1 MAQLQHP
8 VQDPAPQTRKIVA
21 EARTLASRLPKLM
34 LDARH
39 IASTL
44 SHGLHGRR
52 RAGPGETFW
61 QFRPFTAGEPAQRI
75 DWRRS
80 ARDDTRLFIR
90 DREWEAAHT
99 LSLWIDRSPS
109 MAFKSGLSKVTKE
122 DRALTLG
129 LALAQMLVAG
139 GEKVGLIGLM
149 PPLASSHIIERMAE
163 ALLADR
169 APSAEMPEI
178 LPLPARS
185 EGILIGDL
193 LLPPK
198 TIATTLTTLAAQGA
212 LGHLIRIVDPV
223 EETFPFSGE
232 TELVETAGQ
241 APFFIGNA
249 ADFRAR
255 YIAHMAGHDAA
266 LRMLAA
272 RHGWTYQIHHTD
284 KPATDALRALM
295 VRLSPGQGSPG
306 QGSAATNLGA

>member
-1 MAQLQHP
+1 MARLPHP
-8 VQDPAPQTRKIVA
+8 IPVSAPQTRKIIA
-21 EARTLASRLPKLM
+21 DARTLADRLPKLM

-39 IASTL
+39 IAATL

-61 QFRPFTAGEPAQRI
+61 QFRPFTAGEPAHRI

-80 ARDDTRLFIR
+80 ARDETRLFIR

-99 LSLWIDRSPS
+99 LALWIDRSPS
-109 MAFKSGLSKVTKE
+109 MAFKSGLSKITKE

-129 LALAQMLVAG
+129 LALAQMLVVG
-139 GEKVGLIGLM
+139 GGKVGLIGFM
-149 PPLASSHIIERMAE
+149 PPLASRHIIERMAE
-163 ALLADR
+163 ALLADNT
-169 APSAEMPEI
+169 PSTEMPEA

-185 EGILIGDL
+185 EGILIGDFL
-193 LLPPK
+193 HPPEK
-198 TIATTLTTLAAQGA
+198 IAATLTALAAQGA

-232 TELVETAGQ
+232 TELVEIADQ

-266 LRMLAA
+266 LRNVAA
-272 RHGWTYQIHHTD
+272 RHGWTYQTHHTD
-284 KPATDALRALM
+284 RPATDALRALM
-295 VRLSPGQGSPG
+295 LRLSSGHG
-306 QGSAATNLGA
+306 AAAAGLRA